1 PGLPRAS
8 DLGSRPLV
16 EDFVRYKLH
25 QRGLV
30 SEPVGAPSCALHS
43 AMRAAGDEF
52 EDRFRQAF
60 SEISTQ
66 IHVTPGTAY
75 ARFAEVA
82 GGLFQ
87 GGVNWGRVVAFF
99 VFGAALCAESVNKE
113 MARLLP
119 QIQEWMVTYLET
131 HLRDWMQSNGG
142 WNGFLALYG
151 DGAIEEARRQREGNW
166 ASLKTVLTGA
176 VALGA
181 LMTVGALFASK

>member
-1 PGLPRAS
+1 MAQS
-8 DLGSRPLV
+8 DLGARALV
-16 EDFVRYKLH
+16 EDFVRYKLC
-25 QRGLV
+25 QRSLV
-30 SEPVGAPSCALHS
+30 PEPAGPASCALHS

-52 EDRFRQAF
+52 EERFRQAF

-82 GGLFQ
+82 GSLFQ
-87 GGVNWGRVVAFF
+87 GGVNWGRIVAFF

-113 MARLLP
+113 MSPLLP
-119 QIQEWMVTYLET
+119 RIQDWMVTYLET
-131 HLRDWMQSNGG
+131 NLRGWIQSNGG
-142 WNGFLALYG
+142 WNGFLTLYG